1 MKLDT
6 LKTIES
12 ALNDAIVAEGTKVE
26 EAREKLA
33 NAFRGALQKPE
44 IGRGEEMPVLRLN
57 KERVDIGKAMCIVE
71 ETFSLT
77 ESDAVKA
84 ECERLFELVREH
96 TREQNKAYSRIAEL
110 RAAVKEFI
118 SINWRE

>member
-1 MKLDT
+1 MNLH
-6 LKTIES
+6 S
-12 ALNDAIVAEGTKVE
+12 
-26 EAREKLA
+26 
-33 NAFRGALQKPE
+33 NAFRDALKKPE
-44 IGRGEEMPVLRLN
+44 IGRGKEIPVLRFN

-77 ESDAVKA
+77 ESDEVKA
-84 ECERLFELVREH
+84 DCERLFELVREH
-96 TREQNKAYSRIAEL
+96 TRKQNEADNRIAEL